1 MNKPKFA
8 LAASLLAAAFFATG
22 CGGGEDS
29 SDEPA
34 PTKSAYITE
43 GDAICTASQTE
54 FEAIV
59 KDLPNDVEAPGSQAA
74 ITDGVVPLYWDQVGQ
89 LRASPSFFFNDTA
102 TTEIYDSVDQALD
115 TIEVDPSA
123 LDDAGTFEEAN
134 TLAVD
139 YGFEACGN

>member
-59 KDLPNDVEAPGSQAA
+59 KDLPNDVEAPESQAA
-74 ITDGVVPLYWDQVGQ
+74 ITDEVVPLYRDQIEQ
-89 LRASPSFFFNDTA
+89 LRALTPFFFNDTA

>member
-43 GDAICTASQTE
+43 GDAICTARQTE

-59 KDLPNDVEAPGSQAA
+59 KDLHNDVEAPESQAA
-74 ITDGVVPLYWDQVGQ
+74 ITDEVVPLYRYQIEQ
-89 LRASPSFFFNDTA
+89 LRALTPPEGDEEA

>member
-59 KDLPNDVEAPGSQAA
+59 KDLPNDVEAPESQAA
-74 ITDGVVPLYWDQVGQ
+74 ITDEVVPLYWDPTER
-89 LRASPSFFFNDTA
+89 LRGVLFFFFNDTA